1 MLKKRYFSAQSNFK
15 TGIFCKLAFFLGI
28 LLLIISLFFIVSSF
42 LIGEGSSGILQQIY
56 DFSHTKIPNSETTY
70 PSLILAFSI
79 LSLGVGIIFYFFH
92 CQFSKLAKIAD
103 EIEKGEEIEDLPE
116 N

>member
-1 MLKKRYFSAQSNFK
+1 MSIFKKRYFSAKSDFK

-28 LLLIISLFFIVSSF
+28 LLLIVSLFFIASSF

-56 DFSHTKIPNSETTY
+56 NFSQTTY
-70 PSLILAFSI
+70 PNTLLAFSI
-79 LSLGVGIIFYFFH
+79 IFLAVGVILYFFY
-92 CQFSKLAKIAD
+92 CQFAKLAKIAD
-103 EIEKGEEIEDLPE
+103 EIEKGEDFEDLTE